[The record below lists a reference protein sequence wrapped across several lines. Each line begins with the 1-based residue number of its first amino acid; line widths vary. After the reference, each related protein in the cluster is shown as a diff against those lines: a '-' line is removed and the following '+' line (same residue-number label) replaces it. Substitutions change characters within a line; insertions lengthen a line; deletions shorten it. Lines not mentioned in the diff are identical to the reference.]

1 MFKNT
6 ISGRLLKVF
15 AAAAIIVL
23 FVIFA
28 KENAH
33 AASFNHVHT
42 DACYQEVTKETK
54 HKIEI
59 EFNYPTYHCKTCQ
72 KMQPFVEIVYL
83 EKCEAGICARRDV
96 AYRQYCSVC
105 TTYIRNE
112 TGVERTHTYTARDI
126 ACGMD
131 ENTPVA
137 EVSFGAAS
145 SEPTNGNVTLNL
157 SVSGG
162 AGDFALADAPYDFG
176 AGFTSNP
183 SFEVSENGTYN
194 ATVKDSRGR
203 TVTVSF
209 TVDCIDRDLP
219 VIDSVEKSTEEW
231 TQDGVTLTVTAHDD
245 KSGLNGEAYSF
256 NGGAFT
262 SLNSAKITSNG
273 NISVKV
279 RDAAGNITE
288 TFVRVA
294 NIGRDPKI
302 VEAEKREAERVA
314 AEKAAAEKDEA
325 ERLAS
330 EKAAKDK
337 AAKEKATKASNTDKN
352 SGKSTLDKASKTTVT
367 AQTVK
372 TAEKTAKSAVRKSVK
387 AIVSSVKRQE
397 EAGKLISVKNVSKA
411 SLKELEAEEV
421 IESVKEL
428 KDDAGKSS
436 DAAVSGKADS
446 QNKTAGNLSEG
457 SILQASVGGA
467 AVTVGVILLLL
478 GTIAFSGFS
487 YVYIL
492 QGGKKRVICRCR
504 VVSAG
509 GKLTVMVPDGKLKGH
524 GKYLLY
530 ISPWKKGFKKKVSVS
545 VMLEGED
552 NLIPTDEGIAF
563 KY

>member
-6 ISGRLLKVF
+6 ISGRLLKIF

-23 FVIFA
+23 FVILA
-28 KENAH
+28 KEDAH
-33 AASFNHVHT
+33 AASFSHVHT

-59 EFNYPTYHCKTCQ
+59 EYNYPTYHCNTCLV
-72 KMQPFVEIVYL
+72 MQPFIEIVYL
-83 EKCEAGICARRDV
+83 EKCEAGVCPRRDV

-105 TTYIRNE
+105 NTFRRFE

-137 EVSFGAAS
+137 EVRFGAES

-157 SVSGG
+157 NVSGG
-162 AGDFALADAPYDFG
+162 DGDFALADAPYDFG

-194 ATVKDSRGR
+194 ANVKDSRGR
-203 TVTVSF
+203 IVAVSF
-209 TVDCIDRDLP
+209 TVDSIDRELP
-219 VIDSVEKSTEEW
+219 VIESIEKSTEAW

-262 SLNSAKITSNG
+262 SSNSAKITSNG
-273 NISVKV
+273 DISVKV

-288 TFVRVA
+288 QFVRVT

-302 VEAEKREAERVA
+302 VEAERREAERIA
-314 AEKAAAEKDEA
+314 AEKAAAEKAEA
-325 ERLAS
+325 ERLAA
-330 EKAAKDK
+330 EK
-337 AAKEKATKASNTDKN
+337 AAKEKASKASGTGKK
-352 SGKSTLDKASKTTVT
+352 SGKPVLDKSSGA
-367 AQTVK
+367 AVK
-372 TAEKTAKSAVRKSVK
+372 TIEKTAKNAVQKTVK
-387 AIVSSVKRQE
+387 AVVSSAKMQE
-397 EAGKLISVKNVSKA
+397 EAGKLIAVKNVSQD
-411 SLKELEAEEV
+411 SLIKLETEEV
-421 IESVKEL
+421 IESVSEL
-428 KDDAGKSS
+428 KDDTDKQSKPVAESKTE
-436 DAAVSGKADS
+436 S
-446 QNKTAGNLSEG
+446 QKNTAGTLSEG
-457 SILQASVGGA
+457 TILQASVGGA
-467 AVTVGVILLLL
+467 AVTAGAILLLL
-478 GTIAFSGFS
+478 GALSISGFS

-504 VVSAG
+504 VIRGS
-509 GKLTVMVPDGKLKGH
+509 GKLTVVVPGGKLKGH
-524 GKYLLY
+524 GKYLLF
-530 ISPWKKGFKKKVSVS
+530 ISPWKKGFKKKVPVS
-545 VMLEGED
+545 VMLEGEEH
-552 NLIPTDEGIAF
+552 LIPTDEGIAF